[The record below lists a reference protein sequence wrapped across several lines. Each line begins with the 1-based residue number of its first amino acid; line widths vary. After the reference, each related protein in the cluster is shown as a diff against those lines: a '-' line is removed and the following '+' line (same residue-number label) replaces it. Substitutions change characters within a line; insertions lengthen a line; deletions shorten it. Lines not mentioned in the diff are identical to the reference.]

1 MRIQHLINETQ
12 SQEQLDELDM
22 SGLASKT
29 VSVVG
34 KTAQGIGAVAG
45 GVKGAWDAA
54 KAGFQSGKNFVGGQR
69 IGGAPTSTQQINQQ
83 GPQGTAPA
91 QNVQGQAGTAV
102 QQMAK
107 ATKGQ
112 KPGQIGNALYS
123 QLKGQVGNL
132 DKSSI
137 DKMINLLQKQKS
149 QAGKAQPGQGGQQSG
164 ALGQMANALTGGG
177 QQAPTQPNTMANAPV
192 SKTNVANPN
201 NPNAQQQAT
210 PPADQ
215 PAATTPPAQTPPATP
230 PAGQTA
236 PTAPS
241 AVDKKAMKNQYKADV
256 AAATAAAQKPGFQ
269 QDATDKL
276 AQKKVNI
283 GDGPKINAYGKQYE
297 DFEFESKFLGR
308 MI

>member
-1 MRIQHLINETQ
+1 MKLNELKQQKNEAIDLSPLIGHYGQ
-12 SQEQLDELDM
+12 SFMGNTPAGQDREGKMGKNIFVRNFMQKAI
-22 SGLASKT
+22 SGLAS
-29 VSVVG
+29 
-34 KTAQGIGAVAG
+34 AIN
-45 GVKGAWDAA
+45 
-54 KAGFQSGKNFVGGQR
+54 SGLVDPNATSA
-69 IGGAPTSTQQINQQ
+69 APTTQQ
-83 GPQGTAPA
+83 PQAPA
-91 QNVQGQAGTAV
+91 APVTG
-102 QQMAK
+102 
-107 ATKGQ
+107 
-112 KPGQIGNALYS
+112 
-123 QLKGQVGNL
+123 VGN
-132 DKSSI
+132 K
-137 DKMINLLQKQKS
+137 
-149 QAGKAQPGQGGQQSG
+149 
-164 ALGQMANALTGGG
+164 
-177 QQAPTQPNTMANAPV
+177 PNTMANAPV
-192 SKTNVANPN
+192 SKTNTANPN

>member
-12 SQEQLDELDM
+12 SQEQLDELDV

-29 VSVVG
+29 GSVLG

-69 IGGAPTSTQQINQQ
+69 IGGAPTSAQQINQQ

-112 KPGQIGNALYS
+112 KPGQVGNTLYS
-123 QLKGQVGNL
+123 QLKGQIGNL
-132 DKSSI
+132 DKASI
-137 DKMINLLQKQKS
+137 DKMLTLLQKQKS
-149 QAGKAQPGQGGQQSG
+149 QVGKAQQGQGGQQSG
-164 ALGQMANALTGGG
+164 ALGQMAQQMAQAAG
-177 QQAPTQPNTMANAPV
+177 QSAPAQPNTMANAPV

-210 PPADQ
+210 PPAEQ
-215 PAATTPPAQTPPATP
+215 PAATTPPAQTPPAGQQA
-230 PAGQTA
+230 PA
-236 PTAPS
+236 APS

-256 AAATAAAQKPGFQ
+256 AAAQAAASKPGFQ

>member
-29 VSVVG
+29 GSVVG

-69 IGGAPTSTQQINQQ
+69 IGQTPTSAQQVNQQ

-91 QNVQGQAGTAV
+91 TNVQGQAGTAV

-107 ATKGQ
+107 ATAGQ
-112 KPGQIGNALYS
+112 KPAQVGNTLYS

-132 DKSSI
+132 DKASI
-137 DKMINLLQKQKS
+137 DKMMTLLQKAKA
-149 QAGKAQPGQGGQQSG
+149 QAGKAQPAQGGAAGG
-164 ALGQMANALTGGG
+164 AGVFGQMAQQMAQAAG
-177 QQAPTQPNTMANAPV
+177 QSAPAQPNTMANAPV
-192 SKTNVANPN
+192 SKTNTAKPD
-201 NPNAQQQAT
+201 NPNAQA
-210 PPADQ
+210 A
-215 PAATTPPAQTPPATP
+215 PAAEPTAPAAATAPAATP
-230 PAGQTA
+230 PAGQQA
-236 PTAPS
+236 PVAPS
-241 AVDKKAMKNQYKADV
+241 AADKKAMKNQYKADV
-256 AAATAAAQKPGFQ
+256 AAATAAKAKPGFQ
-269 QDATDKL
+269 QDAMDKL
-276 AQKKVNI
+276 AQKKVNV

-297 DFEFESKFLGR
+297 NFEFESKFLGR